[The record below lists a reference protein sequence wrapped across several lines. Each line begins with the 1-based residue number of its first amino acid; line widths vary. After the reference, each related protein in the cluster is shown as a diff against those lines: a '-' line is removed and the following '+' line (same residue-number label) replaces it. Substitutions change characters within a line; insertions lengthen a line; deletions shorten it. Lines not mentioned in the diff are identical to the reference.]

1 MPNMKQYINKHNAKI
16 LREKPDMGD
25 TKSCYCRSGQICP
38 VNDQCL
44 VYQANVKCQNTV
56 KTYYRLTELTFK
68 ERFNK
73 HKCSFRDPEQ
83 QNSRSLSTY
92 LSKCK
97 SEGLEPEISWSIKAR
112 ARVFGQKNLWSM
124 PFRKSHN
131 VNGWSKGDWFL
142 TKGMKLCA
150 SVNIKENIFWV
161 L

>member
-56 KTYYRLTELTFK
+56 KRYYRLTELTFK

-112 ARVFGQKNLWSM
+112 ARVFGQKNL
-124 PFRKSHN
+124 
-131 VNGWSKGDWFL
+131 
-142 TKGMKLCA
+142 
-150 SVNIKENIFWV
+150 
-161 L
+161 